1 MRAFKAFVACLLTLL
16 LVLGPS
22 VPAVADT
29 PENFVYLPLILT
41 PPGSCGSA
49 PTLIS
54 PTDGSSSQSLI
65 PTFKWENGDVTGV
78 TEVTLFVSLHEDD
91 YPDHW
96 EYQVTSYNSYFEEE
110 QYDVDNLSTDT
121 TYYWQVFMKCG
132 EVESPHSEVW
142 SFTTGSD
149 GLILPA
155 PKLLSPENG
164 AEISEDMLPIT
175 LTWEPVEGATN
186 YKVILSRYDSGT
198 WLISYTRTVTDSQFL
213 IPINLFANTSYR
225 WTVQPMN
232 DYALSPSSSF
242 IFVTLDDL

>member
-1 MRAFKAFVACLLTLL
+1 MRAFKAFVACLLTLVL
-16 LVLGPS
+16 ILGPS
-22 VPAVADT
+22 AAAIADT

-54 PTDGSSSQSLI
+54 PTNGSSSQPLI

-96 EYQVTSYNSYFEEE
+96 EHYVTSYNSYFEEE
-110 QYDVDNLSTDT
+110 QYYIGNLTPDT
-121 TYYWQVFMKCG
+121 TYYWQVWLKCG

-155 PKLLSPENG
+155 PTLISPADG
-164 AEISEDMLPIT
+164 AEIWSHMLPII
-175 LTWEPVEGATN
+175 LDWLPVEGATK
-186 YKVILSRYDSGT
+186 YKVILSRWDSGM

-213 IPINLFANTSYR
+213 IPISLFANTYYR
-225 WTVQPMN
+225 WTIQPMN
-232 DYALSPSSSF
+232 DYAISPSSSF
-242 IFVTLDDL
+242 TFKTMD

>member
-1 MRAFKAFVACLLTLL
+1 MRAFKAFVACLLSVLL
-16 LVLGPS
+16 ILGPS
-22 VPAVADT
+22 AAVIADT
-29 PENFVYLPLILT
+29 QENSVYLPLILT

-54 PTDGSSSQSLI
+54 PTNGSSSQPLI

-78 TEVTLFVSLHEDD
+78 TEVSLFLSLKEDD

-96 EYQVTSYNSYFEEE
+96 EYWVTSYNSYFEEE
-110 QYDVDNLSTDT
+110 QYDVENLSPDT
-121 TYYWQVFMKCG
+121 TYYWRVWLKCG

-155 PKLLSPENG
+155 PTLISPADG
-164 AEISEDMLPIT
+164 AEIWSSMLPIT
-175 LTWEPVEGATN
+175 LDWLPVEGAMK
-186 YKVILSRYDSGT
+186 YKVILSRWESGM

-213 IPINLFANTSYR
+213 IPISLFANTTYR

-242 IFVTLDDL
+242 IFHTKD

>member
-1 MRAFKAFVACLLTLL
+1 MRAFKAFVACLLTLV

-22 VPAVADT
+22 VAAVANT
-29 PENFVYLPLILT
+29 PEYFVYLPLILA
-41 PPGSCGSA
+41 PPGPCSTA

-149 GLILPA
+149 ELILPA
-155 PKLLSPENG
+155 PTLLSPADG
-164 AEISEDMLPIT
+164 AEIWSDELPIT
-175 LTWEPVEGATN
+175 LTWEPVVGATK
-186 YKVILSRYDSGT
+186 YKVILSRWDLETGT
-198 WLISYTRTVTDSQFL
+198 WLLIYSRIVTEPQYL
-213 IPINLFANTSYR
+213 IPISLFDNTTYR
-225 WTVQPMN
+225 WTVQCKSNMIM
-232 DYALSPSSSF
+232 S
-242 IFVTLDDL
+242 